1 MDLNELTGEVI
12 GAAIEV
18 HRELGGPGL
27 LEDFYET
34 ALACELELR
43 GLKVQ
48 RQVAVPVVYKG
59 RQIKNPHVL
68 DLVFE
73 ERLIVEVKSTEKYN
87 AIYESQLLT
96 YLRLT
101 GLSLGLVV
109 NFGERHV
116 RNGIRRVVNHFQEN
130 NLCVSAP
137 LRQE

>member
-1 MDLNELTGEVI
+1 M
-12 GAAIEV
+12 
-18 HRELGGPGL
+18 
-27 LEDFYET
+27 
-34 ALACELELR
+34 
-43 GLKVQ
+43 
-48 RQVAVPVVYKG
+48 AVPVVYKG

-68 DLVFE
+68 DLVVDE
-73 ERLIVEVKSTEKYN
+73 QLIVEVKSTEKYN

-116 RNGIRRVVNHFQEN
+116 RNGIRRVVNRFQEN

>member
-1 MDLNELTGEVI
+1 M
-12 GAAIEV
+12 
-18 HRELGGPGL
+18 
-27 LEDFYET
+27 
-34 ALACELELR
+34 
-43 GLKVQ
+43 
-48 RQVAVPVVYKG
+48 AVPVVYKG

-68 DLVFE
+68 DLVVD

-130 NLCVSAP
+130 NLCVLYVQPEAIMFHEVRTWQLECALGSQARRGAKGAMS
-137 LRQE
+137 LSH